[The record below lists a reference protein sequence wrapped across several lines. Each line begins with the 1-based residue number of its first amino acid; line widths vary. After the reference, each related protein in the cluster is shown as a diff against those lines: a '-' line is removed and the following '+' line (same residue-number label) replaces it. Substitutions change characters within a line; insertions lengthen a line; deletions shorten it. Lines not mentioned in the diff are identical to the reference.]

1 MERVYLR
8 KGLQGELYLELF
20 QLIRDGGIPY
30 QFVPPEKLNRISRK
44 NHQGV
49 IAITSVVGYQPVEE
63 VVTRLFEL
71 GLDPFLVVLDQVT
84 DVRNLGAIARSAE
97 AAGAH
102 VLLIPERGSAQI
114 NEDAIKTSA
123 GALNLIQVCRSRD
136 LVKTIGF
143 LKESGL
149 AIVGASEKADDSYFA
164 RSMKGPIALVM
175 GSEEHGISREI
186 EKLCSHLVRI
196 PMVGKVGSLN
206 VSVAAGILLFEI
218 SRQRNG

>member
-20 QLIRDGGIPY
+20 QLIREGGIPF

-63 VVTRLFEL
+63 VVTRLFEQ
-71 GLDPFLVVLDQVT
+71 GLDPFVVVLDQVT

-97 AAGAH
+97 ASGAH

-136 LVKTIGF
+136 LARTIGL
-143 LKESGL
+143 LKASGL
-149 AIVGASEKADDSYFA
+149 TIIGATEKAAEPYFA
-164 RSMKGPIALVM
+164 QQMKGPVALVV
-175 GSEEHGISREI
+175 GSEEHGISVEI
-186 EKLCSHLVRI
+186 ARLCNHLVKI
-196 PMVGKVGSLN
+196 PMYGKVGSLN